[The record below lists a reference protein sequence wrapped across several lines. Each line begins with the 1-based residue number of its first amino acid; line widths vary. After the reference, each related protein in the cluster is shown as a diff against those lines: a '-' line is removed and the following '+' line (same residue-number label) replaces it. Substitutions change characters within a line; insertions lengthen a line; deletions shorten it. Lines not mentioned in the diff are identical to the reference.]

1 MCGKNNL
8 PVLLLVVDNF
18 HNNSTMKSEE
28 EFFKINYLIFIFNRT
43 IYVDWHM
50 LVTRLIAC
58 EQGLTT

>member
-28 EFFKINYLIFIFNRT
+28 EFFKINYLIFIFKRT